1 MNIPVIY
8 EDDYLLVLDKPSGLL
23 TIPAPGKTSRTLT
36 GILNTDLKGR
46 GLPYRLH
53 PCHRLDRETSGL
65 IVYAKGKS
73 IQQKI
78 MQLFLQRKVKKNYL
92 AWVNGRLPAAQ
103 GAIKNAVAGQSAF
116 TYYKL
121 AAEKNDFSVVEIRPL
136 TGRTNQIRIHFK
148 QIGHPVLGDAKFA
161 FRRDF
166 KVRAK
171 RLMLH
176 AQDLEFIHPI
186 TGKLL
191 RLRAPLPAE
200 FQRV

>member
-1 MNIPVIY
+1 
-8 EDDYLLVLDKPSGLL
+8 
-23 TIPAPGKTSRTLT
+23 
-36 GILNTDLKGR
+36 
-46 GLPYRLH
+46 
-53 PCHRLDRETSGL
+53 
-65 IVYAKGKS
+65 
-73 IQQKI
+73 
-78 MQLFLQRKVKKNYL
+78 
-92 AWVNGRLPAAQ
+92 
-103 GAIKNAVAGQSAF
+103 
-116 TYYKL
+116 L
-121 AAEKNDFSVVEIRPL
+121 AAEKKDFSVVEIRPL